1 MILSGRLLK
10 EKLDYMLHDQSVTKE
25 DLIDILLMSIE
36 EGLSAQQA
44 ISDIFIEG
52 FEELIDLET
61 ILDSSDRANGCHVIE
76 NVDLSCIGNQKE
88 VQLKILININ
98 HQSTGKPCE
107 LYCV

>member
-1 MILSGRLLK
+1 MLLSGRILK
-10 EKLDYMLHDQSVTKE
+10 EKIRHLSEDSTITKE

-61 ILDSSDRANGCHVIE
+61 ILDSSDRAYDEYKDDKLLEG
-76 NVDLSCIGNQKE
+76 L
-88 VQLKILININ
+88 L
-98 HQSTGKPCE
+98 
-107 LYCV
+107 